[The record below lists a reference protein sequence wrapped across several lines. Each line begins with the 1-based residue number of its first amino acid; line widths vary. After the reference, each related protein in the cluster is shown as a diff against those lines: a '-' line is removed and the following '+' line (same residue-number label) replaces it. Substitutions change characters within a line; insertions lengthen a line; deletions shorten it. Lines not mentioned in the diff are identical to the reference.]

1 MKLTKRLF
9 TAGVAL
15 ALTLSLNAPAFAAD
29 IKINNAAPGETYTA
43 YKLFDMT
50 SSGDN
55 YSYYILNTQENQSLI
70 TLLNSTI
77 GLDLVE
83 SADGSRYNVNMK
95 DDNTFATDDKAGMT
109 AAQFAAALN
118 TYKSSLP

>member
-55 YSYYILNTQENQSLI
+55 YSYYILNTQGWIWSSL
-70 TLLNSTI
+70 L
-77 GLDLVE
+77 
-83 SADGSRYNVNMK
+83 
-95 DDNTFATDDKAGMT
+95 T
-109 AAQFAAALN
+109 AAAI
-118 TYKSSLP
+118 T